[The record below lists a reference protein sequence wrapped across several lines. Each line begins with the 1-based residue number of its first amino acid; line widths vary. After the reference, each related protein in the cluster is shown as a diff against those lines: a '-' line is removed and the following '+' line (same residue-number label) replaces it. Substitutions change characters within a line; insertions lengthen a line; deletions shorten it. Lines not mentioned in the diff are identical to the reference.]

1 MLRHNSSAAAL
12 ALAALLSCPLAA
24 PAPAQDQLPPGVTRI
39 LAHYGIPRNSYSVWV
54 QDISEDEPLLSHGA
68 DIARQP
74 ASVIKVLTG
83 WLALEG
89 LGPEY
94 RWVTRVYPGGE
105 LRDGVLSGPLILQG
119 GGDPHLVVERVWLLQ
134 HELRQMGL
142 RHIEGGLVLDDR
154 WLPASDLPVPGF
166 EGDRHRSFSASPYA
180 LLMNFQAIRVVVEP
194 DHARGR
200 VSARLDPPLSG
211 LELVN
216 RVRLTG
222 GRCGGFQRGVAVRIT
237 GDKDNRVELEGA
249 YSQRCKTYSIPR
261 RALTSPAYAFG
272 LFDALWREG
281 GGELSGGYRLGAA
294 PDDAEPWLEFKSE
307 FASQAVRFMNKHSN
321 NVMAR
326 QMLLTLGAETFGT
339 SGNPGQGAPRG
350 IGAIAPQGPGP
361 AQPGPGQRVGS
372 VAQHPDIRRR
382 PGTRSG
388 ARGARTPVSGTDCL
402 VADSRTG
409 RDFDPNLQGNV
420 FQRQSAHQD
429 RQPQRSV
436 GDSGHGIDRGRA
448 APGHRSAAGTHARRQ
463 GSGRRST
470 WRAFDRNQPL
480 LIEFRAVDFR
490 LSQPKGRLK

>member
-1 MLRHNSSAAAL
+1 MG
-12 ALAALLSCPLAA
+12 LLCGA
-24 PAPAQDQLPPGVTRI
+24 PAAQAQDQLPSGVTRI
-39 LAHYGIPRNSYSVWV
+39 LAHYGIPENSYSVWV
-54 QDISEDEPLLSHGA
+54 QDIREDRPLLSHAA
-68 DIARQP
+68 DIPRQP

-94 RWVTRVYPGGE
+94 RWVTRVYRGGE

-134 HELRQMGL
+134 HQLRQLGL

-166 EGDRHRSFSASPYA
+166 EADRDRSFSASPYA
-180 LLMNFQAIRVVVEP
+180 LLMNFQSIRVVVEP

-211 LELVN
+211 LTLVN

-222 GRCGGFQRGVAVRIT
+222 GRCGGFQRGVSVQIS
-237 GDKDNRVELEGA
+237 GDSDNRVELAGT
-249 YSQRCKTYSIPR
+249 YSRSCKIYSIPR

-281 GGELSGGYRLGAA
+281 GGELSGGYRRGSA

-326 QMLLTLGAETFGT
+326 QLLLTLGAETYGPPASLDKARRAAAELLRRKGLDLSSLVLDNGSGLSRSTRISARDLGRVVVHAGRGPKFPELIASLPIAGRDGT
-339 SGNPGQGAPRG
+339 LTRTYKEMPFSGRAHIKTGSINGVS
-350 IGAIAPQGPGP
+350 AIAGMI
-361 AQPGPGQRVGS
+361 S
-372 VAQHPDIRRR
+372 
-382 PGTRSG
+382 T
-388 ARGARTPVSGTDCL
+388 
-402 VADSRTG
+402 
-409 RDFDPNLQGNV
+409 
-420 FQRQSAHQD
+420 
-429 RQPQRSV
+429 
-436 GDSGHGIDRGRA
+436 
-448 APGHRSAAGTHARRQ
+448 
-463 GSGRRST
+463 GSGRRL
-470 WRAFDRNQPL
+470 AVVAL
-480 LIEFRAVDFR
+480 LEHTLAA
-490 LSQPKGRLK
+490 KGPGEEAHGALLTEISRY

>member
-1 MLRHNSSAAAL
+1 MLRRNSSAAAL
-12 ALAALLSCPLAA
+12 TLAALLSCPLAA

-326 QMLLTLGAETFGT
+326 QMLLTLGAETFGPPATLDKARRAASELLRRRGLDLPSLVLDNGSGLSRSTRISAADLGRVLVHGGRGPLYPELIASLPIAGRDGTLTRTYRET
-339 SGNPGQGAPRG
+339 SFSGRAHIKTGSLNGVS
-350 IGAIAPQGPGP
+350 AIAGMVLTAGGRRLAIVALLEHTLAAKGPGEE
-361 AQPGPGQRVGS
+361 A
-372 VAQHPDIRRR
+372 H
-382 PGTRSG
+382 G
-388 ARGARTPVSGTDCL
+388 ALLTEI
-402 VADSRTG
+402 SRY
-409 RDFDPNLQGNV
+409 
-420 FQRQSAHQD
+420 
-429 RQPQRSV
+429 
-436 GDSGHGIDRGRA
+436 
-448 APGHRSAAGTHARRQ
+448 
-463 GSGRRST
+463 
-470 WRAFDRNQPL
+470 
-480 LIEFRAVDFR
+480 
-490 LSQPKGRLK
+490 